1 MKSLW
6 TAFNYLGL
14 FLGILFTL
22 LVLSRRKRST
32 AATWAWILTFFA
44 LPFLGPIS
52 YLLVGYSSLKRR
64 SRPKPE
70 AQRRLP
76 ETGFLIKS
84 NLVELDPLFVP
95 VSQLAEHL
103 SGFPPVPGNNL
114 QFFEGQESIYQ
125 ALTQAIEEAK
135 QRIYLEYYIFRPDS
149 LGLHFRDLLIKKAS
163 EGVEVKLLVDHIGS
177 FSLSKRFL
185 EPLKNSGAE
194 FAFFGKLSLNEPWNF
209 QLRNHRKLA
218 VIDGNKAFTGSQN
231 ICSDYR
237 LWRNKKLD
245 WIDNQVFITGP
256 GAIQLEAIFL
266 EDWAFST
273 GQNAKP
279 SNPDPA
285 SIDQGNSCIQLVPTG
300 PDELPNSFEKI
311 LMALIHASRQ
321 RITLLTP
328 YFMPTESIALSLEAA
343 CRRGVQ
349 VEILVP
355 RKSDHWL
362 VDAASKSWYWE
373 LLQGGIRI
381 WETTESFI
389 HAKQVTIDGKV
400 ALIGSANMDERSF
413 RLNFECSLL
422 IFDEDKVT
430 YLEEGFSHRLSQARA
445 LCTDDF
451 SGQTIFTR
459 ARDGLF
465 RLVAPL
471 L

>member
-14 FLGILFTL
+14 FIGIFFTV
-22 LVLSRRKRST
+22 LVLSRRRRSI

-44 LPFLGPIS
+44 LPFVGPLG

-64 SRPKPE
+64 LRPKPE
-70 AQRRLP
+70 PQKRLP
-76 ETGFLIKS
+76 ETGFLVKS
-84 NLVELDPLFVP
+84 NLSELDPLFVP

-103 SGFPPVPGNNL
+103 SGFPPVSGNDL
-114 QFFEGQESIYQ
+114 LFFEGQESIYQ
-125 ALTQAIEEAK
+125 ALTQTIEKAEK
-135 QRIYLEYYIFRPDS
+135 RIYLEYYIFRPDPI
-149 LGLHFRDLLIKKAS
+149 GLHFRDLLIQKAR
-163 EGVEVKLLVDHIGS
+163 EGIEVKLLVDHLGS
-177 FSLSKRFL
+177 FSLNKNFL
-185 EPLKNSGAE
+185 EPLKASGAE
-194 FAFFGKLSLNEPWNF
+194 VSFFGRLEWNRPWGF
-209 QLRNHRKLA
+209 QLRNHRKIA

-237 LWRNKKLD
+237 KWRIQKLD
-245 WIDNQVFITGP
+245 WIDNQVFISGP
-256 GAIQLEAIFL
+256 GAVQLETVFL

-273 GQNAKP
+273 GTNIET
-279 SNPDPA
+279 SHENI
-285 SIDQGNSCIQLVPTG
+285 SIFREGSSIIQLVPTG
-300 PDELPNSFEKI
+300 PDELPHAFEKI
-311 LMALIHASRQ
+311 LMALIHAARK

-343 CRRGVQ
+343 ARRGVQ

-362 VDAASKSWYWE
+362 VDSASKSWYWD
-373 LLQGGIRI
+373 LLQGGIHI

-389 HAKQVTIDGKV
+389 HAKQVTIDGQV

-413 RLNFECSLL
+413 RLNFECSSL
-422 IFDEDKVT
+422 IFDEQKVT
-430 YLEEGFSHRLSQARA
+430 LLEQSFSHRLTQARA
-445 LCTDDF
+445 FLLEQF
-451 SGQTIFTR
+451 SNQNILAR
-459 ARDGLF
+459 IRDGLF